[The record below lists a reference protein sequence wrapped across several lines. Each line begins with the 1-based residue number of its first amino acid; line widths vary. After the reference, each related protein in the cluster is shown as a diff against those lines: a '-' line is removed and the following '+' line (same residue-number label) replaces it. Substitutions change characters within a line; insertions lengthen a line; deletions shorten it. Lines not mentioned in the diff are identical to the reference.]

1 MHNSCMLDAKAMTN
15 SSLTKAIF
23 VPVLLLCLQ
32 ALPQPANAQEKSSP
46 TRISQLLEESGYPY
60 TKAAENVWAIPF
72 EGKAL
77 SKFKVVASTEQNILV
92 LFAVVAEKKRLRVIP
107 EMMQKLLRLNTE
119 LDRVKIGIDDQ
130 GDAIVRVDLSI
141 RVLDSQELKAN
152 IEQVAAAA
160 DEVFA
165 AIKPFITIAK

>member
-1 MHNSCMLDAKAMTN
+1 MLDAKAMTN

-32 ALPQPANAQEKSSP
+32 AFPQPANAQDKSSP

-60 TKAAENVWAIPF
+60 TKAADSVWTIPF

-77 SKFKVVASTEQNILV
+77 FKFNVVVSTQQNILV
-92 LFAVVAEKKRLRVIP
+92 LFAIVAEKKKLRVTP
-107 EMMQKLLRLNTE
+107 EMMQRLLRLNSE

-130 GDAIVRVDLSI
+130 GDAFVRVDLSI

>member
-1 MHNSCMLDAKAMTN
+1 MKN

-32 ALPQPANAQEKSSP
+32 AFPQPANAQDKSSP
-46 TRISQLLEESGYPY
+46 TRITQLLEESGYPY
-60 TKAAENVWAIPF
+60 TKAADNVWSIPF
-72 EGKAL
+72 QGKAL
-77 SKFKVVASTEQNILV
+77 SRFNVVASTEQNILV
-92 LFAVVAEKKRLRVIP
+92 LFAVVAEKKRLRVTL

-119 LDRVKIGIDDQ
+119 LDRVKIGIDNQ